1 MARPAATPDTK
12 YGIRSLQI
20 VPKCEGLDVWEL
32 QIKLLGWG
40 SGSDNDEIGNVL
52 DPVRVTGKFDST
64 TRDAVM
70 RFQKALTLPVTGI
83 VDSATFFA
91 IDKEAALYPLFTHEM
106 KCPCLKGDNDGPILC
121 KCEKHDKS
129 GKCTTGF
136 GKGRFAG
143 EYLLDGTSAAG
154 ETLDLYD
161 KKEHDGIDKALL
173 WAVRGLMR
181 RAAVKRAAIT
191 AGYRCWEDNYH
202 HTDELRWRHRKLTF
216 HLGKALEFYHD
227 GQCTRIGANWK
238 NDLVCDKCER
248 IRSVALDKCGF
259 QLGWQEPNR
268 VSVADGRK
276 DAPPPAAP
284 FAVHVNTV
292 RRLDREEDDFVK
304 TYFDS
309 TLPLSSGVSG
319 YSMPVDLGEGTD
331 PKVAP
336 SETFFANTEKGP
348 GGWFPLGVSRIWHGG
363 IHLRAAAGAKV
374 RAIAD
379 GQVIGFRVG
388 ESETEKTLG
397 SRNFVLIRHLFNKKK
412 YYSLYCHLDGEAA
425 ATNASTGWR
434 RQVAIRT
441 KKHVEAEAPCPYFM
455 VVEITLPDGT
465 TRENRFKP
473 REQQGLGP
481 GELALASGG
490 EVDATTIDKSA
501 PAGSTVVKLVEP
513 ADTYVFTKLDNKVLS
528 KLLDADAT
536 VESKIKNHEP
546 GGLTRAVAVRAGE
559 VIGKIG
565 AVASDAEAAALG
577 TYVHLELFSGEAFLT
592 GDGWQQ
598 IGVASADKVPDRKAI
613 VEELTAKKLLSMP
626 PDGVL
631 LDEDVR
637 RAEQNV
643 YWELARAVILKMP
656 SEWDLDW
663 KAAIRAPENLAF
675 IEDRGA
681 LGDRFNEYGWW
692 KQVANDKAD
701 LPASSTVFHYH
712 PIAAILAMAHA

>member
-1 MARPAATPDTK
+1 MARPAATPTTK

-121 KCEKHDKS
+121 KCEKHDES
-129 GKCTTGF
+129 GKCATGF

-143 EYLLDGTSAAG
+143 KYLLDGTSADS
-154 ETLDLYD
+154 EKLDLYD
-161 KKEHDGIDKALL
+161 KKEYDGIDKALL

-181 RAAVKRAAIT
+181 RAAVKRAVIT

-202 HTDELRWRHRKLTF
+202 RTDELRWRHRKLTF

-227 GQCTRIGANWK
+227 GQCARIGAHWK

-284 FAVHVNTV
+284 VAVHVNTV

-309 TLPLSSGVSG
+309 VQPLYAGAAT
-319 YSMPVDLGEGTD
+319 YSFPVDLGEGTD
-331 PKVAP
+331 PRVAT
-336 SETFFANTEKGP
+336 SDMYYSNIETGK
-348 GGWFPLGVSRIWHGG
+348 GGWYPVGASRIWHGG
-363 IHLRAAAGAKV
+363 VHLHEAGKTEDV

-379 GQVIGFRVG
+379 GEIVGFRVG
-388 ESETEKTLG
+388 EAEDKKAFG
-397 SRNFVLIRHLFNKKK
+397 SRNFVLVRHEFNKKK
-412 YYSLYCHLDGEAA
+412 YYSLYYHLDDEAADSAA
-425 ATNASTGWR
+425 ATRWR
-434 RQVAIRT
+434 RQIAIRAT
-441 KKHVEAEAPCPYFM
+441 KHVEAIAPCPFFV
-455 VVEITLPDGT
+455 VVEVTLPDGIKK
-465 TRENRFKP
+465 NRLTPK
-473 REQQGLGP
+473 EQEGLGP
-481 GELALASGG
+481 GELALAPGA
-490 EVDATTIDKSA
+490 EVDAKTIDDSA
-501 PAGSTVVKLVEP
+501 PDNSTVVKLSEP
-513 ADTYVFTKLDNKVLS
+513 ADTYVYTKLENKQLA
-528 KLLDADAT
+528 KLIDAEAGLA
-536 VESKIKNHEP
+536 SLLKNHDP
-546 GGLTRAVAVRAGE
+546 GGLTNPIRVSGGE
-559 VIGKIG
+559 PIGKIG
-565 AVASDAEAAALG
+565 AAATDETAAALG
-577 TYVHLELFSGEAFLT
+577 AFVHVEIFSDQAFIT

-598 IGVASADKVPDRKAI
+598 IDAGGAAKVPDRKAI
-613 VEELTAKKLLSMP
+613 VEELTGKKLLSMP

-637 RAEQNV
+637 QPEQNV
-643 YWELARAVILKMP
+643 YRELARAVILKMP

-692 KQVANDKAD
+692 KQVAKAKAA